1 MVTSYAQ
8 LLARRYKG
16 KLDSDADEFISFM
29 VGGALRMQALIE
41 GLLAYSRVG
50 SQGRQLSEVDFD
62 AAAHEA
68 IQNLSTAITEADAE
82 VASGPLPRISA
93 DHTQVVQL
101 FQNLIA
107 NAIKFRGE
115 KRPMVHIRTER
126 RADEWLFSV
135 SDNGIGIASE
145 HRARIFVIFQ
155 KLHPSHEYAGTGVGL
170 AICKRIVERHSGKI
184 WVESEPG
191 LGSTFHFT
199 FPARQGHERHQP
211 AAGEIKE

>member
-8 LLARRYKG
+8 LLERRYKG

-62 AAAHEA
+62 AAAQEA

-82 VASGPLPRISA
+82 IAGGPLPRISA

-115 KRPMVHIRTER
+115 TRPIVQIRAER

-135 SDNGIGIASE
+135 SDNGIGIAPE

-155 KLHPSHEYAGTGVGL
+155 KLHPPHEYAGTGVGL

-191 LGSTFHFT
+191 LGSTFYFT
-199 FPARQGHERHQP
+199 FPARQGRERHQP
-211 AAGEIKE
+211 AAGEING

>member
-1 MVTSYAQ
+1 
-8 LLARRYKG
+8 
-16 KLDSDADEFISFM
+16 
-29 VGGALRMQALIE
+29 
-41 GLLAYSRVG
+41 
-50 SQGRQLSEVDFD
+50 LSEVDFD

-82 VASGPLPRISA
+82 VAGGPLPRISA
-93 DHTQVVQL
+93 DHTQAVQL

-115 KRPMVHIRTER
+115 KRPIVHIRAER

-135 SDNGIGIASE
+135 SDNGIGIAPE

-155 KLHPSHEYAGTGVGL
+155 KLHPSEQYGGTGVGL

-184 WVESEPG
+184 WVES
-191 LGSTFHFT
+191 
-199 FPARQGHERHQP
+199 
-211 AAGEIKE
+211 